1 MNILNKNNPLNNEEK
16 AILIGGLLGDEVLV
30 RRDGSYR
37 YRVAHSIHQADYVY
51 WKHNKLINI
60 NRCKKTP
67 PPKIYL
73 EKGKFERIEFNTD
86 SGNYFQEIHELM
98 YKKLPNGRYRKTIT
112 QEVIDKL
119 PVDPL
124 VVAVWYLD
132 DGSIR
137 NDGYAGKI
145 ASQGFSKE
153 ENSLLCDYLRKF
165 NLRKFNLRKF
175 NINCHIVKHTEI
187 SGQWYITI
195 PASTFGNLIKVID
208 PIVREVPSMVY
219 K

>member
-51 WKHNKLINI
+51 WKHNKLIN
-60 NRCKKTP
+60 RCKKTQ

-73 EKGKFERIEFNTD
+73 EKGKFERIEFYTD
-86 SGNYFQEIHELM
+86 SGNYLKEIHFLM

-137 NDGYAGKI
+137 NDCYAGKI

-153 ENSLLCDYLRKF
+153 ENELLCDY
-165 NLRKFNLRKF
+165 LRKF

-219 K
+219 KLNELRRPRND

>member
-1 MNILNKNNPLNNEEK
+1 
-16 AILIGGLLGDEVLV
+16 
-30 RRDGSYR
+30 
-37 YRVAHSIHQADYVY
+37 
-51 WKHNKLINI
+51 
-60 NRCKKTP
+60 
-67 PPKIYL
+67 
-73 EKGKFERIEFNTD
+73 
-86 SGNYFQEIHELM
+86 M

-137 NDGYAGKI
+137 NDCYAGKI

-153 ENSLLCDYLRKF
+153 ENELLCDY
-165 NLRKFNLRKF
+165 LRKF

-219 K
+219 KLNELRRPRND